1 MYKLIITF
9 LILFLRYVLS
19 ESIDNLYEEKEEDDD
34 NDGYDDNNSDYDGQ
48 RQKCNPYR
56 DKSCLANDEALGRK
70 IFESF
75 AEGTKYFT
83 ITSSTRGIRFGA
95 EGLALTIQDEFD
107 NPALVSSFYI
117 MYGKVEAEIRGA
129 AGKGIISSFYL
140 QSDDLDEIDV
150 VEIFGS
156 DPYEFQTNFFIK
168 GNTTTYDRGRYHEMH
183 PSPLSEFHKYGI
195 EWSPDLI
202 TWYLDD
208 KPVRML
214 GRRNKHGLPCS
225 PMFLK
230 FSLWSVEEDDEGTIA
245 WAGGAAKF
253 SEGPFTMHIKNLKV
267 QDYSKALSYT
277 YGNLHDGNWLD
288 LRADGGY
295 LYEGHKYCRPP
306 KMLEKLKPTSKT
318 ATGEKQ
324 VFTSSKLQKIVT
336 TAINKERITSL
347 SYIPSATNSPTTW
360 DQLLEWE
367 TEEDEMGMGTG
378 TGTGTDGTDENEESD
393 NDDNE
398 ESITATPRKVS
409 TRRLNILTQSPQ
421 LSQNESKVATKIT
434 NTTTKNIHNTT
445 ISVKISKIDSKKI
458 EATSIYYSSSTPQP
472 TSRARMPYNIFF
484 NYPGKE
490 NSRFKSG
497 VSSILSTSFTGVVIA
512 EILVIVVLLL

>member
-1 MYKLIITF
+1 MATESRQDSKTSTMYKQILTF
-9 LILFLRYVLS
+9 LILFLRYILS
-19 ESIDNLYEEKEEDDD
+19 EFPDDPYEDDD
-34 NDGYDDNNSDYDGQ
+34 TSDDNNSDYEG
-48 RQKCNPYR
+48 QKCNPYR
-56 DKSCLANDEALGRK
+56 DKACLVNDEALGKK

-83 ITSSTRGIRFGA
+83 ITSSTRGVRFGS

-117 MYGKVEAEIRGA
+117 MYGKVEAEIKGA

-156 DPYEFQTNFFIK
+156 DPYEFQTNIFIK

-230 FSLWSVEEDDEGTIA
+230 FSLWSVEDDDEGTIA
-245 WAGGAAKF
+245 WAGGAASF

-267 QDYSKALSYT
+267 QDYSKALTYS
-277 YGNLHDGNWLD
+277 YGNLRDGNWLD

-295 LYEGHKYCRPP
+295 LYEGHKYCLPP
-306 KMLEKLKPTSKT
+306 KMLDKLKPTPKQET
-318 ATGEKQ
+318 DDDQ
-324 VFTSSKLQKIVT
+324 VFTSSKLQRVATKISKDKNTV
-336 TAINKERITSL
+336 
-347 SYIPSATNSPTTW
+347 SYYPPSATNSHTTW
-360 DQLLEWE
+360 DRLLEWE
-367 TEEDEMGMGTG
+367 TEQDE
-378 TGTGTDGTDENEESD
+378 TGTDDTENSDNEEE
-393 NDDNE
+393 E
-398 ESITATPRKVS
+398 ESITAIPISKLRKGS
-409 TRRLNILTQSPQ
+409 TRRLDISTQLPP
-421 LSQNESKVATKIT
+421 LSQNESKIAEIKNI
-434 NTTTKNIHNTT
+434 TTTKHIHNTT
-445 ISVKISKIDSKKI
+445 TSLQISKIESKKVGVTTTI
-458 EATSIYYSSSTPQP
+458 YSSSTPQS
-472 TSRARMPYNIFF
+472 TSKSRMPYNIFF

-497 VSSILSTSFTGVVIA
+497 VSSILATSFSSVVIA